1 MLIAGNANAEE
12 AASAAWVDSWHMCG
26 KLMACQGTID
36 PAGTIMLHGAYE
48 APPGPDWEWTIEVS
62 QPAPD
67 TLRIVMCN
75 FAPGGD
81 AEMAV
86 QADFTRPAA

>member
-12 AASAAWVDSWHMCG
+12 AASAAWVDSWHMSG
-26 KLMACQGTID
+26 KLMACLGEVD
-36 PAGTIMLHGAYE
+36 SAGAIKLRGAFE
-48 APPGPDWEWTIEVS
+48 APPGPDWGWTIEVS

-67 TLRIVMCN
+67 TLKIVMCN
-75 FAPGGD
+75 VTPGGD

-86 QADFTRPAA
+86 QANFTRRVA